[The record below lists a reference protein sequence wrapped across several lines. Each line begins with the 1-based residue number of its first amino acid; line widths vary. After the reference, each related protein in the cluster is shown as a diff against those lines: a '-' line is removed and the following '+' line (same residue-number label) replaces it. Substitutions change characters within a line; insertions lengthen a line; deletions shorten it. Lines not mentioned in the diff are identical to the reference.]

1 VPTIE
6 NFPKSHKFTIGDR
19 IQMIALDVLE
29 ALIEATCTKERTQH
43 PRRANL
49 GIEKR
54 RFLLRP
60 AVLRYIVGSV
70 VTA

>member
-1 VPTIE
+1 MIE
-6 NFPKSHKFTIGDR
+6 NFPKNHKFTIGDR

-29 ALIEATCTKERTQH
+29 ALIEATYTKERTQH
-43 PRRANL
+43 LRRANL

-54 RFLLRP
+54 RFLLRL

>member
-1 VPTIE
+1 
-6 NFPKSHKFTIGDR
+6 
-19 IQMIALDVLE
+19 MIALDVLE
-29 ALIEATCTKERTQH
+29 ALIEATYTKERTQH
-43 PRRANL
+43 LRRANL

-54 RFLLRP
+54 RFLLRL

>member
-1 VPTIE
+1 
-6 NFPKSHKFTIGDR
+6 
-19 IQMIALDVLE
+19 MIALDVLE
-29 ALIEATCTKERTQH
+29 ALIEATYTKERTQH

-60 AVLRYIVGSV
+60 QSSV
-70 VTA
+70 T